1 MKKLLLSALIGLTAL
16 TGTAHADPHNRYG
29 YAGGYY
35 GYPGG
40 HVHNNY
46 GNRGYGYRHSNS
58 DDWIAPAIIGGV
70 IGYAINQASQP
81 RTVYVQQ
88 QPRVIYQN
96 IPPAGYHYEDILDA
110 SCTCYRRVLVQN

>member
-16 TGTAHADPHNRYG
+16 AGTAHADPHNRYG

-40 HVHNNY
+40 YNHHR
-46 GNRGYGYRHSNS
+46 GTGYGYNGYHSHG

-81 RTVYVQQ
+81 RVVYTQ
-88 QPRVIYQN
+88 QPQVVYQT
-96 IPPAGYHYEDILDA
+96 PY
-110 SCTCYRRVLVQN
+110 CTPWTETVDQYGTVTRTRTCTQ